1 MMFPM
6 RNHRFFLSFTIFSLL
21 LAGCAS
27 KAFREPEVTGDT
39 ESSVARNFQRS
50 YTDVW
55 NAAISALGERKYAI
69 AVSKRDGGLI
79 VTDWV
84 SGKSDRLYSGYG
96 DTRIPYTIRFK
107 MTLKLTPT
115 RDGIRVAVRNE
126 EQYLSDAITA
136 GTDFTGS
143 LYQWLGTQSS
153 GTKESTLLAAIAEQL
168 PPSGSRE
175 KK

>member
-1 MMFPM
+1 MSAM
-6 RNHRFFLSFTIFSLL
+6 RMNHLFLASLVLVAL
-21 LAGCAS
+21 LSCAS
-27 KAFREPEVTGDT
+27 KDFQEPIA
-39 ESSVARNFQRS
+39 ESGTSGSTSKTYQRS

-55 NAAISALGERKYAI
+55 NAVVSALGEKKYAV

-115 RDGIRVAVRNE
+115 REGIRVAAKNE
-126 EQYLSDAITA
+126 EQYLSDSITA
-136 GTDFTGS
+136 GTDFNGS
-143 LYQWLGTQSS
+143 LYQWMNTPSS
-153 GTKESTLLAAIAEQL
+153 GAKEASLLSAVGEQL
-168 PPSGSRE
+168 APPPKDR
-175 KK
+175 K